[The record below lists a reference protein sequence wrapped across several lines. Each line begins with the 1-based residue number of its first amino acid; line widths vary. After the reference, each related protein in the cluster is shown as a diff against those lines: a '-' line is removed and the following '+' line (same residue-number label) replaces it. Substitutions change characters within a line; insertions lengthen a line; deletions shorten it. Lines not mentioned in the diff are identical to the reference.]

1 MIFKRTILLVLFLGL
16 IITAR
21 AQYFS
26 AGQDP
31 ASVNWLQINT
41 EHFQIIFPES
51 FDEKADYVANILDY
65 SYEKISYSLDHKPKK
80 ISVILHNQTI
90 ESNGFVSPTPYRME
104 LFSVPSSNNLT
115 MPWLEHLCIHEL
127 RHVVQIDKLNQ
138 GMTKVLSY
146 LFGQQATGAAAGLLP
161 FWFLEGDAVL
171 AETALTP
178 NGRGRESAHAKEL
191 KSILLDSAKTFSF
204 NKMLLGSYKHKT
216 PNHYS
221 LGYHLVSYLRKEK
234 GTYVW
239 SDVENYVARNPYQL
253 ASFELGMK
261 KYADLYSGELFEE
274 SMQFYDSLWTARS
287 FNRRSEPFKKISPE
301 RKESYVSYRFPHYIE
316 KDRIVAKKES
326 YSNLPQFV
334 SITGQNE
341 EVIHTPGIMTDDRFS
356 YSESFIAWSEKQYD
370 LRWDHRSYSVIKLYD
385 IERKREITLTNHTRL
400 FSPDLDN
407 NGERIVCVRITEENN
422 YSLTILDRETGYI
435 QNQFK
440 TPHNQ
445 FVQQPVW
452 SPEGKYIYVIGLTKS
467 GKTIYQLNTRT
478 GKWVSLIEPT
488 YDDIQYVSPGSDK
501 MFFHA
506 DKKGADNIYKLSF
519 QDSSIYQLTFSNIGA
534 SDVSYSEK
542 YNNLLYADY
551 SSEGY
556 NIHELNLEEYSPE
569 IAQTKEVSDPVLEN
583 LNEQEPSPILS
594 SDIPKNKFERTSY
607 SRMKNLFRFHSWAP
621 FYFDYQELTRGSV
634 SPAPGLLLLSQ
645 NDLSTATSS
654 IGYSY
659 ENDNHQIHTRF
670 IYEGW
675 YPVISVS
682 SNYGRTPKIIQ
693 PSDRDIEPD
702 PTNDFIDFSMDV
714 SVPLTLNVNR
724 YITRFIPSIEY
735 EYGKDLFYNIRDDYY
750 LRGLKTLQY
759 NLRFYSL
766 QRQAYRDIMPKW
778 GVLMNLNFLSSP
790 FSENIL
796 GNRLS
801 FMGNVFI
808 PGIFKNHGVK
818 FTGGY
823 QKQETDMYFF
833 LNYLQLPRG
842 YKKIYSEELVN
853 FKADYTFPLFY
864 PDWSISSLL
873 YFKRFKADLFFD
885 YARNKFRTYDA
896 NNQINWYGE
905 NLYSYGAEITTDFN
919 VARLMFPFTAG
930 VRYAYQPLS
939 SQHNVEFVFNIDFYS
954 LYNKFSK

>member
-1 MIFKRTILLVLFLGL
+1 MIFKRTILFVVFLGL
-16 IITAR
+16 VISAR

-51 FDEKADYVANILDY
+51 FDKKADYVANILDY
-65 SYEKISYSLDHKPKK
+65 SYDKLSYSLDHKPKK

-127 RHVVQIDKLNQ
+127 RHVVQVDKLNQ
-138 GMTKVLSY
+138 GMTKVLTY
-146 LFGQQATGAAAGLLP
+146 LFGQQATGAVAGLLP
-161 FWFLEGDAVL
+161 FWYFEGDAVL

-178 NGRGRESAHAKEL
+178 GGRGRQSAHAKEL
-191 KSILLDSAKTFSF
+191 KSIVLDSGKTFSF

-221 LGYHLVSYLRKEK
+221 LGYHLVSYLRKET

-239 SDVENYVARNPYQL
+239 SDVQNYVARNPYQI
-253 ASFELGMK
+253 ASFEFGMK
-261 KYADLYSGELFEE
+261 KYADRYSGELFEE
-274 SMQFYDSLWTARS
+274 SMGYYDSLWTARS
-287 FNRRSEPFKKISPE
+287 SRRREPFKKINPQ
-301 RKESYVSYRFPHYIE
+301 RKEPYASYRFPQYADN
-316 KDRIVAKKES
+316 DRIVAKKES
-326 YSNLPQFV
+326 FSHLPQFV
-334 SITGQNE
+334 SISGQDE
-341 EVIHTPGIMTDDRFS
+341 EVIHTPGIMTDERFS
-356 YSESFIAWSEKQYD
+356 YSDSAIVWSEKQYD

-385 IERKREITLTNHTRL
+385 IERKEEITLTNNTRL
-400 FSPDLDN
+400 FSPDMDEQ
-407 NGERIVCVRITEENN
+407 GERIVCVQITEDNN
-422 YSLTILDRETGYI
+422 YSLVILDRETGFI
-435 QNQFK
+435 QKQFT
-440 TPHNQ
+440 TPQNQ

-452 SPEGKYIYVIGLTKS
+452 SPEGKYIYAIGLTQS
-467 GKTIYQLNTRT
+467 GKTIYQVDTRT

-488 YDDIQYVSPGSDK
+488 YDDIQYVSPGKDK
-501 MFFHA
+501 IFFHA
-506 DKKGADNIYKLSF
+506 DKGGADNIYKMSF
-519 QDSSIYQLTFSNIGA
+519 EDSITYQLTFSENGS
-534 SDVSYSEK
+534 SDVSYTEK
-542 YNNLLYADY
+542 YNNLLYTDY

-556 NIHELNLEEYSPE
+556 NIHELNLNKYSPN
-569 IAQTKEVSDPVLEN
+569 IAQTKEYSDPVLET
-583 LNEQEPSPILS
+583 LNEQEPSPVLS
-594 SDIPKNKFERTSY
+594 SDIPENTFERTSY
-607 SRMKNLFRFHSWAP
+607 SKLKNLFRFHSWAP
-621 FYFDYQELTRGSV
+621 FYFDYQELTKGSV

-659 ENDNHQIHTRF
+659 ENDNHQVHTRF
-670 IYEGW
+670 TYEGW

-682 SNYGRTPKIIQ
+682 SNYGRTPQIIQ
-693 PSDRDIEPD
+693 PSDRGIEPD

-714 SVPLTLNVNR
+714 SVPLTLNVNK
-724 YITRFIPSIEY
+724 YITRFIPRIEY
-735 EYGKDLFYNIRDDYY
+735 EYGKDLFYNVQDDYY

-778 GVLMNLNFLSSP
+778 GVLMNLNYLSSP

-808 PGIFKNHGVK
+808 PGLFKNHGIK

-823 QKQETDMYFF
+823 QKQQTDMYFF
-833 LNYLQLPRG
+833 SNYLQLPRG
-842 YKKIYSEELVN
+842 YEALYSEELVN

-864 PDWSISSLL
+864 PDWSISSLF

-885 YARNKFRTYDA
+885 YAYNKFRAYSS
-896 NNQINWYGE
+896 NNQIKWYDE

-954 LYNKFSK
+954 LYNKYRK

>member
-1 MIFKRTILLVLFLGL
+1 MIFKRTILFVVFLGL
-16 IITAR
+16 VISTR

-31 ASVNWLQINT
+31 ASINWLQINT

-51 FDEKADYVANILDY
+51 FDQKADYVANILEY
-65 SYEKISYSLDHKPKK
+65 SYEKLSFSLDHEPKK

-115 MPWLEHLCIHEL
+115 TPWLEHLCIHEL

-138 GMTKVLSY
+138 GMTKVLTY
-146 LFGQQATGAAAGLLP
+146 LFGQQATGGVAGLFP
-161 FWFLEGDAVL
+161 FWYYEGDAIL

-178 NGRGRESAHAKEL
+178 NGRGRQSAHAKEL
-191 KSILLDSAKTFSF
+191 KSIVMDSSKRFSF

-221 LGYHLVSYLRKEK
+221 LGYHLVSYLRKET

-239 SDVENYVARNPYQL
+239 SDVEDYVARNPYQI
-253 ASFELGMK
+253 ASFEFGMK
-261 KYADLYSGELFEE
+261 KYADRYSGGLFEE
-274 SMQFYDSLWTARS
+274 SIHYYDSLWSASS
-287 FNRRSEPFKKISPE
+287 FKRKREPFKKVSPQ
-301 RKESYVSYRFPHYIE
+301 RKEPYVSYRFPQYVDN
-316 KDRIVAKKES
+316 DRIVAKKES
-326 YSNLPQFV
+326 FSHLPQFV
-334 SITGQNE
+334 SISGKNE

-356 YSESFIAWSEKQYD
+356 YSDSSIVWSEKQYD

-385 IERKREITLTNHTRL
+385 IERKKEITLTNNTRL
-400 FSPDLDN
+400 FSPDLDEK
-407 NGERIVCVRITEENN
+407 GERIACVRITKENN
-422 YSLTILDRETGYI
+422 YSLVILDRETGFM
-435 QNQFK
+435 QKQFT
-440 TPHNQ
+440 TPQNQ

-452 SPEGKYIYVIGLTKS
+452 SPEGKHIYVIGLTNS
-467 GKTIYQLNTRT
+467 GKTIYQVNTLT
-478 GKWVSLIEPT
+478 GEWTSLIEPT
-488 YDDIQYVSPGSDK
+488 YDDIQYVSPGKDGI
-501 MFFHA
+501 FFHA
-506 DKKGADNIYKLSF
+506 DKGGADNIYKMSF
-519 QDSSIYQLTFSNIGA
+519 GDSATYQLTFSDIGA
-534 SDVSYSEK
+534 SDVFYSEK
-542 YNNLLYADY
+542 YNNLLYSDY

-556 NIHELNLEEYSPE
+556 NIHEMNLNEYTPG
-569 IAQTKEVSDPVLEN
+569 IANTRDVSDPILET
-583 LNEQEPSPILS
+583 LNEQEPSPVLS
-594 SDIPKNKFERTSY
+594 SDIPENTFERTSY
-607 SRMKNLFRFHSWAP
+607 SKLTNLFRFHSWAP
-621 FYFDYQELTRGSV
+621 FYFDYQDLTRGSV

-659 ENDNHQIHTRF
+659 ENDNHQVHTRF
-670 IYEGW
+670 TYEGW
-675 YPVISVS
+675 YPVISIS
-682 SNYGRTPKIIQ
+682 SNYGRTPEIIQ
-693 PSDRDIEPD
+693 PSDRNIEPD

-714 SVPLTLNVNR
+714 SVPLTLNVNK

-735 EYGKDLFYNIRDDYY
+735 EYGKDLFYNIQDDYY

-759 NLRFYSL
+759 NLQFYSL

-778 GVLMNLNFLSSP
+778 GVLMNLDYLSSP

-796 GNRLS
+796 GSRLA
-801 FMGNVFI
+801 FTGNVFI
-808 PGIFKNHGVK
+808 PGLFKNHGIK

-833 LNYLQLPRG
+833 SNYLQLPRG
-842 YKKIYSEELVN
+842 YETLYSEELIN
-853 FKADYTFPLFY
+853 FKVDYTFPLFY

-885 YARNKFRTYDA
+885 YARNKFRTYDN
-896 NNQINWYGE
+896 NNQIKWNAE
-905 NLYSYGAEITTDFN
+905 NLYSYGAEITADFN
-919 VARLMFPFTAG
+919 AARLMFPFAAG

-939 SQHNVEFVFNIDFYS
+939 SQHNFEFVFNINFYS
-954 LYNKFSK
+954 LYNKYRK